1 MSWPCRLP
9 FPSMRN
15 QLAEMIL
22 LNEVTESPLTTE
34 GTEGA
39 EDEKRANLVSLQKKI
54 KKKDV
59 N

>member
-1 MSWPCRLP
+1 
-9 FPSMRN
+9 MRN